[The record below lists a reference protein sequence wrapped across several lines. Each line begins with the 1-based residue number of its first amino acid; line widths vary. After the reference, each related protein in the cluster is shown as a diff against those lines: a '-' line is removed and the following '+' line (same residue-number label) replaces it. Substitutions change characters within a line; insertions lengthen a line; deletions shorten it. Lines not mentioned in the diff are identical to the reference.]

1 MSGIGSEVLGL
12 KHESNWTIVVKF
24 LHCFPDIAA
33 DLNCSVETVF
43 DEFDRRGLTK
53 AAITLGKQHRS
64 LNSQLGRLFRKL
76 QSESIKVAAES
87 EGKEIAAVQM
97 CNRQRGLQPR
107 LVQKLLQVGKLEL
120 ARQWILDWCLGV
132 EPTKAHLHKAK
143 QRAKKFFQL
152 LCKRGP

>member
-1 MSGIGSEVLGL
+1 MAGIGSEVLGL

-24 LHCFPDIAA
+24 LHYFPDIAE

-53 AAITLGKQHRS
+53 AAITLGKQHKS
-64 LNSQLGRLFRKL
+64 LNSQLGRLFRKM

-97 CNRQRGLQPR
+97 CNRQHWLQPR

-120 ARQWILDWCLGV
+120 ARQWILDWHLGL
-132 EPTKAHLHKAK
+132 EPTKANLHKAK
-143 QRAKKFFQL
+143 RRAKKFFQW
-152 LCKRGP
+152 LC